1 MDSPRV
7 CWADHSGEVKNLNHK
22 ERKVSAKTRKL
33 IFPGSLRVRGQ
44 LDSRQHFLFT
54 ISCSLSTIHQ
64 PMDAES
70 VRKFCLSLP
79 HVTEDVQWES
89 DLLFRIGNKMF
100 AILALDAASDH
111 RMSFKCTPEVFAEL
125 TEREGIV
132 PAPYVARYHW
142 VALERFDALPEREL
156 KELLRNAYQ
165 LILEKLP
172 RKLKTQLESPANV
185 RKRSKR

>member
-1 MDSPRV
+1 
-7 CWADHSGEVKNLNHK
+7 
-22 ERKVSAKTRKL
+22 
-33 IFPGSLRVRGQ
+33 
-44 LDSRQHFLFT
+44 
-54 ISCSLSTIHQ
+54 
-64 PMDAES
+64 MDAES

-79 HVTEDVQWES
+79 HVTEDVQWEN

-100 AILALDAASDH
+100 AVLALDAASDH

-125 TEREGIV
+125 TERDGIV

-156 KELLRNAYQ
+156 KELLKNAYR

-172 RKLKTQLESPANV
+172 RKSRAQLESAATATKGS
-185 RKRSKR
+185 RKKR